1 MAATNISG
9 LDLFVPVAEPPPQR
23 IIDQWAE
30 SMKLNTPRM
39 IEKLKLKIPDLKAYL
54 EKIANPA
61 AQGWKPFINPA
72 FKSSKSDSD
81 AESIKDAHQS
91 NLNRAFPNYEAGV
104 AHIYETIE
112 EDVGQR
118 YKAAIDN
125 AKDAMAQGLSDRT
138 LRFTGDKIRG
148 RGVAPIAA
156 MWLSGD
162 IVTPD
167 LLRPGDRI
175 LYGGPVNIAKTG
187 LTPQIRSGL
196 VSRLI
201 QSGSA
206 IVYSEYNSARIT
218 TENTVINSLL
228 SALRD
233 DTVYEEFVE
242 PLTPLKS
249 YCGYYVENGQLF
261 LRIRVAQL

>member
-1 MAATNISG
+1 MPVTNISG
-9 LDLFVPVAEPPPQR
+9 LDLFVPVVEPPPQR

-30 SMKLNTPRM
+30 SMKLHTPRI

-61 AQGWKPFINPA
+61 AQGWKSFINPA
-72 FKSSKSDSD
+72 FRSKKSDTD
-81 AESIKDAHQS
+81 AESVKDAHQS
-91 NLNRAFPNYEAGV
+91 NLNRAYPNYEAGV
-104 AHIYETIE
+104 AHIYESIE
-112 EDVGQR
+112 EDIGQR

-125 AKDAMAQGLSDRT
+125 AKDAMAQGLAERT
-138 LRFTGDKIRG
+138 LRFSGDKIRR

-167 LLRPGDRI
+167 ILRSGDKI
-175 LYGGPVNIAKTG
+175 LYGGPVNIAKVG
-187 LTPQIRSGL
+187 LTPQVRTGL

-206 IVYSEYNSARIT
+206 IVYSEYNPTRIA
-218 TENTVINSLL
+218 TENTVINRFL

-249 YCGYYVENGQLF
+249 HCGYYMENGQLF
-261 LRIRVAQL
+261 LR